1 MGRIKT
7 KDIKSAG
14 RELLALHENTFTADF
29 EENKKLINS
38 MSLTSQKKIR
48 NKLAGYLTRQVKI
61 SHRKK

>member
-14 RELLALHENTFTADF
+14 YELIRLHPDTFTTDF

-38 MSLTSQKKIR
+38 MQLTTQKKIR
-48 NKLAGYLTRQVKI
+48 NKLAGYLTRCIKI
-61 SHRKK
+61 SQRK